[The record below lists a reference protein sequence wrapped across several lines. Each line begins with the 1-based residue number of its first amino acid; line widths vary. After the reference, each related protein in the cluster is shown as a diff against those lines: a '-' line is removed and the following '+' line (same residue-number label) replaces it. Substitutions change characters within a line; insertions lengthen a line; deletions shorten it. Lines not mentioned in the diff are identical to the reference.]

1 MAASG
6 GSILGE
12 LKARMDAL
20 TEETTNAPRPFA
32 TIAALE
38 DRVAELS
45 AFHDDTSPPSKPK
58 ARAFE
63 EGPPKVDS
71 PPDIVDLASA
81 PPSIGSVSGS
91 EEDEEDEEDA
101 SEAEQ
106 DLSDAEATEPKQ
118 KPDGSDPVPSGSGS
132 SISGTSKKTVTVE
145 SKGKNKGGK
154 ATSSPP
160 KATANSEAT
169 RAKEQDAQRMRDLS
183 YTNQQP
189 NNCTSLKDAV
199 FFCGSQMVQWVNGHS
214 VQ

>member
-91 EEDEEDEEDA
+91 EEDEEDEE
-101 SEAEQ
+101 
-106 DLSDAEATEPKQ
+106 LSL
-118 KPDGSDPVPSGSGS
+118 
-132 SISGTSKKTVTVE
+132 I
-145 SKGKNKGGK
+145 
-154 ATSSPP
+154 
-160 KATANSEAT
+160 
-169 RAKEQDAQRMRDLS
+169 
-183 YTNQQP
+183 
-189 NNCTSLKDAV
+189 
-199 FFCGSQMVQWVNGHS
+199 HI
-214 VQ
+214 

>member
-118 KPDGSDPVPSGSGS
+118 KPDGSDPVPVRSGLRRLTMQRVEAGCQPSTVDLLFHVLS
-132 SISGTSKKTVTVE
+132 NSDLIRISAGR
-145 SKGKNKGGK
+145 
-154 ATSSPP
+154 AT
-160 KATANSEAT
+160 
-169 RAKEQDAQRMRDLS
+169 
-183 YTNQQP
+183 
-189 NNCTSLKDAV
+189 
-199 FFCGSQMVQWVNGHS
+199 
-214 VQ
+214 